1 MEGGDRHSASEPGIR
16 PIGSSLKIGFFT
28 CNAPPLVNGLT
39 ISIERFA
46 GHLRRLGHRVF
57 LFGPRYPGHAETEQ
71 DTYRFASLRAPT
83 HHRYALPLPWLSGAI
98 DRAIPRLG
106 LQIIHAHHPFLVGP
120 YARRLARRME
130 IPFVFTYHTLY
141 EHYAHYV
148 PLLSSLAARI
158 GAARSYQFANESN
171 LVIVPTAGVRAR
183 LVAHGVEAPV
193 EVIPTGVDPPSA
205 RDEPTQE
212 VRRRLGLPERDLILL
227 YVGRLAKEKNGGLLL
242 RAARAALQEAPH
254 VSLALVGEGDEERP
268 LRQQAGRLG
277 LSARVRFVGPVPHR
291 AVGDWYRAADLFVFP
306 SVSETQGLVVL
317 EAMAHGLPV
326 LAIRSVGTTDFIE
339 DGASGAL
346 VGSSDEEFIKRLLR
360 LLRDG
365 ASRARYA
372 ELGRIR
378 AMQFSAEAS
387 TRRLLAAYDRLL
399 TRGAPRGA
407 AVGSR
412 PTDRPQ

>member
-1 MEGGDRHSASEPGIR
+1 M
-16 PIGSSLKIGFFT
+16 KIGFFT

-39 ISIERFA
+39 ISIETFA
-46 GHLRRLGHRVF
+46 RHLRRLGHRVF
-57 LFGPRYPGHAETEQ
+57 LFGPRYPGHVETEP

-83 HHRYALPLPWLSGAI
+83 HHRYALPLPRLSGAI

-130 IPFVFTYHTLY
+130 IPFVFSYHTLY

-148 PLLSSLAARI
+148 PFLSSLAARF
-158 GAARSYQFANESN
+158 GEARSYRFANEAD
-171 LVIVPTAGVRAR
+171 LVTVPTAGVRAR
-183 LVAHGVEAPV
+183 LVAHGVGTPL
-193 EVIPTGVDPPSA
+193 EVIPTGVDPPAPS
-205 RDEPTQE
+205 DEPKPGL
-212 VRRRLGLPERDLILL
+212 RRRLGLSEDDVILL
-227 YVGRLAKEKNGGLLL
+227 YVGRLAKEKNLELLL
-242 RAARAALQEAPH
+242 RATRAAVHDAPH
-254 VSLALVGEGDEERP
+254 VSLALVGEGDEEGW
-268 LRQQAGRLG
+268 LRQQADRLG
-277 LSARVRFVGPVPHR
+277 LSARVRFVGAVPHQ

-326 LAIRSVGTTDFIE
+326 LAIRSIGTSDFVE

-346 VGSSDEEFIKRLLR
+346 ANPSEGEFTRRLLE
-360 LLRDG
+360 LLRDA

-399 TRGAPRGA
+399 MRGPARAA
-407 AVGSR
+407 AVSSCAA
-412 PTDRPQ
+412 DRPQ